1 MDIEKLRDQL
11 KIDEGCVNS
20 VYLDH
25 LNLPTVGIGHL
36 VTEWDDEYGKPVGT
50 EVSEDRVN
58 ELFDQD
64 VQVTIDECKLLY
76 NNFDELP
83 EEAQQIIANMMF
95 NMGRPRLS
103 RFHKMK
109 KAVDAGDWEEAGNQ
123 MKDSR
128 WYEDESYPGLKI
140 YFLIILVTWLSI
152 LFFVSYLND
161 TYMFAE

>member
-50 EVSEDRVN
+50 EVSEYRVN

-109 KAVDAGDWEEAGNQ
+109 KAVDAGNWEEAGNQ

-128 WYEDESYPGLKI
+128 WYNQVTTRAER
-140 YFLIILVTWLSI
+140 LVKRMKAI
-152 LFFVSYLND
+152 QV
-161 TYMFAE
+161 

>member
-1 MDIEKLRDQL
+1 MDIEKLREQL

-36 VTEWDDEYGKPVGT
+36 VTEWDEEYEKPVGT
-50 EVSEDRVN
+50 EVSEERVN

-76 NNFDELP
+76 NDFDDLP

-109 KAVDAGDWEEAGNQ
+109 KAVDARDWVEAGNQ

-128 WYEDESYPGLKI
+128 WYNQVTTRADR
-140 YFLIILVTWLSI
+140 LVERMKSI
-152 LFFVSYLND
+152 
-161 TYMFAE
+161 